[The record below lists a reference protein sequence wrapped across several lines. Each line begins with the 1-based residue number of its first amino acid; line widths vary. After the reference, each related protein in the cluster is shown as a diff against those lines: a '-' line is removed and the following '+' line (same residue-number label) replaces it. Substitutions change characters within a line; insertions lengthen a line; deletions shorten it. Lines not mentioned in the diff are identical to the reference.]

1 MSNYSYSKELNINKV
16 TFREFDLNDI
26 REIFTKIFESYNPK
40 VKTEVFDSF
49 CEDFYNLTTQIH
61 ASSEKIWRMIITDML
76 FCYED
81 KGYLEGAAKD
91 SGVKR
96 KQFAIIANVVT
107 GKLRTKI

>member
-1 MSNYSYSKELNINKV
+1 M
-16 TFREFDLNDI
+16 
-26 REIFTKIFESYNPK
+26 
-40 VKTEVFDSF
+40 FDSF

-61 ASSEKIWRMIITDML
+61 ATSEKIWRMVITDML

-96 KQFAIIANVVT
+96 KQFAIIANVLI
-107 GKLRTKI
+107 GKLRVK

>member
-1 MSNYSYSKELNINKV
+1 MINYSYSKELNINKV

-61 ASSEKIWRMIITDML
+61 ATSEKIWRMVITDML

-96 KQFAIIANVVT
+96 KQFAIIANVLI
-107 GKLRTKI
+107 GKLRVK

>member
-96 KQFAIIANVVT
+96 KPKQNI
-107 GKLRTKI
+107 

>member
-1 MSNYSYSKELNINKV
+1 MINYSYSKELNINPV
-16 TFREFDLNDI
+16 TFREFDLDDI
-26 REIFTKIFESYNPK
+26 REVFAKIFESYNPK
-40 VKTEVFDSF
+40 VKDQVFDSF

-61 ASSEKIWRMIITDML
+61 ATSEKIWRMVITDML

-96 KQFAIIANVVT
+96 KQFAIIAYVLI
-107 GKLRTKI
+107 GKLRVK

>member
-96 KQFAIIANVVT
+96 KQFAIIVT
-107 GKLRTKI
+107 VLLGKLRA

>member
-1 MSNYSYSKELNINKV
+1 MINYSYRKELNINPV
-16 TFREFDLNDI
+16 TFREFDLDDI
-26 REIFTKIFESYNPK
+26 REVFAKIFESYNPK
-40 VKTEVFDSF
+40 VKDQVFDSF

-61 ASSEKIWRMIITDML
+61 ATSEKIWRMVITDML

-96 KQFAIIANVVT
+96 KQFAIIANVLI
-107 GKLRTKI
+107 GKLRVK